1 MFSLIYTFTSSKH
14 IDPSTVLGFL
24 YALVVELVYTTDL
37 KSVALMGLRVQLS
50 LKALALAKSEGSSY
64 NGTHGHNKSH
74 PIATT
79 TMRLNNLTII
89 EIIALIIAVSTIN
102 TVFIVSLLN

>member
-1 MFSLIYTFTSSKH
+1 M
-14 IDPSTVLGFL
+14 
-24 YALVVELVYTTDL
+24 VELVYTTHL
-37 KSVALMGLRVQLS
+37 KCVALMGLRVQLS